1 MSVVQMIIFWDS
13 NGRNMKGILCIAK
26 VFRFSGPLQKTN
38 LLTAVALEKNEKN
51 NLRYISKCDGLE

>member
-26 VFRFSGPLQKTN
+26 IFRFSGPLQKTN
-38 LLTAVALEKNEKN
+38 LLTAVAKLKSQLQIQHQVRLQEEK
-51 NLRYISKCDGLE
+51 

>member
-38 LLTAVALEKNEKN
+38 LLTTVAKLKSQLQIQHQVRLQEEK
-51 NLRYISKCDGLE
+51 

>member
-1 MSVVQMIIFWDS
+1 MPVMQMVIFWDS

-38 LLTAVALEKNEKN
+38 LLTAVAKLKSQLQIQHQVRLQEEK
-51 NLRYISKCDGLE
+51 

>member
-38 LLTAVALEKNEKN
+38 LLTAVAKLKSQLQIQHQVRLQEEK
-51 NLRYISKCDGLE
+51 

>member
-1 MSVVQMIIFWDS
+1 MPVVQMIIFWDS

-38 LLTAVALEKNEKN
+38 LLTAVAKLKSQLQIQHQVRLQEEK
-51 NLRYISKCDGLE
+51 

>member
-1 MSVVQMIIFWDS
+1 MPVMQMIIFWDS

-38 LLTAVALEKNEKN
+38 LLTAVAKLKSQLQIQHQVRLQEEK
-51 NLRYISKCDGLE
+51 

>member
-1 MSVVQMIIFWDS
+1 MAVVQMLIFWYS

-38 LLTAVALEKNEKN
+38 LLTAVAKLKSQLQIQHQVRLQEEK
-51 NLRYISKCDGLE
+51 

>member
-13 NGRNMKGILCIAK
+13 NGRNIKGILCIAK

-38 LLTAVALEKNEKN
+38 LLTAVAKLKSQLQIQHQVRLQEEK
-51 NLRYISKCDGLE
+51 

>member
-1 MSVVQMIIFWDS
+1 MLVVQMIIFWDS

-38 LLTAVALEKNEKN
+38 LLTAVAKLKSQLQIQHQVRLQEEK
-51 NLRYISKCDGLE
+51 

>member
-1 MSVVQMIIFWDS
+1 MTVVQMIIFWDS

-38 LLTAVALEKNEKN
+38 LLTAVAKLKSQLQIQHQVHLQEEK
-51 NLRYISKCDGLE
+51 